1 MTIAAQA
8 APDQDQIVQLKV
20 SWSVYS
26 ALVEE
31 LGDDSH
37 ARLTYDGETLEIISP
52 GSKHELIASII
63 SDMIATLSLE
73 WSVDLTNFGST
84 TFKKEL
90 RGFEADKSYYLDA
103 RRRIRD
109 MENIDLTIDP
119 PPDLVVEVDISSD
132 SKQRLMT
139 YAALRVPE
147 VWRYNRS
154 SFTVLALLDG
164 NYIEATASRIASGLP
179 AKEIAHRI
187 EIGYQTKGETTL
199 AIRTKWQQWLREN
212 RHLHESA

>member
-1 MTIAAQA
+1 MSIEAQ
-8 APDQDQIVQLKV
+8 PVPGHDHIVQLKV
-20 SWSVYS
+20 SWSVYN

-37 ARLTYDGETLEIISP
+37 ARLTYDGETLEIMSP
-52 GSKHELIASII
+52 GSKHELIANII
-63 SDMIATLSLE
+63 SDMITTLSLE
-73 WSVDLTNFGST
+73 WSIDLTNFGST
-84 TFKKEL
+84 TFKTEP
-90 RGFEADKSYYLDA
+90 RGFEAEKSYYLDA

-109 MENIDLTIDP
+109 IENIDLTVDP

-132 SKQRLMT
+132 SRQRLMT

-147 VWRYNRS
+147 VWRYNRG
-154 SFTVLALLDG
+154 SFTVLTLSDG
-164 NYIEATASRIASGLP
+164 NYTEASASRIASGLP
-179 AKEIAHRI
+179 AREIAQRI

-199 AIRTKWQQWLREN
+199 AIRAKWQQWLREN